1 MKQGTILINAYTQR
15 ESELYQPKRLKEEL
29 EKLGVSM
36 RIKRNILPA
45 GLVDGKVTSEQF
57 GDFCV
62 YLDKDRYAGALLEK
76 TGLRLFNSAAAVAVC
91 DDKMATFMALAGEE
105 IPFPDSY
112 FAPLCY
118 SDEPVSAELL
128 DKVAARLGYPL
139 VVKTCYGSLGQGVF
153 LAENREELFALA
165 SKLQNVPHL
174 FQKLIVSSKGRD
186 VRVIVIGG
194 EARVGMLRTSNG
206 DFRSNIELG
215 GKGEP
220 YAIDAALKAVS
231 EKVSRTLK
239 LDYCGIDLLFDGTGG
254 YTVCEV
260 NSNAFFGG
268 MERVTGYPV
277 AAEYAKYI
285 VKEVYGK

>member
-1 MKQGTILINAYTQR
+1 MKTGTILINAYTQR

-29 EKLGVSM
+29 EKLGVSVQ
-36 RIKRNILPA
+36 IKRNILPA
-45 GLVDGKVTSEQF
+45 GLADGEVTSEQF

-91 DDKMATFMALAGEE
+91 DDKMATFAALVGQG

-118 SDEPVSAELL
+118 SDEPVSDELL
-128 DKVAARLGYPL
+128 DGVAARLGYPL

-153 LAENREELFALA
+153 LAENREQLFALA
-165 SKLQNVPHL
+165 RKLQSVPHL
-174 FQKLIVSSKGRD
+174 FQKFVASSKGRD

-194 EARVGMLRTSNG
+194 EARVAMLRTSNG

-215 GKGEP
+215 GKGTP
-220 YAIDAALKAVS
+220 YEIDKALKEVS
-231 EKVSRTLK
+231 EKVARALK
-239 LDYCGIDLLFDGTGG
+239 LDYCGIDLLFDGAGG

-285 VKEVYGK
+285 TKVIYD

>member
-1 MKQGTILINAYTQR
+1 PYTQR

-29 EKLGVSM
+29 EKLGANVQ
-36 RIKRNILPA
+36 IKRNILPA
-45 GLVDGKVTSEQF
+45 GLADGKVVSEQF

-91 DDKMATFMALAGEE
+91 DDKMATFAALAGEG

-118 SDEPVSAELL
+118 SDEPVSDELL
-128 DKVAARLGYPL
+128 DGVAARLGYPL

-153 LAENREELFALA
+153 LVENREQLFALA
-165 SKLQNVPHL
+165 RKLQSVPHL
-174 FQKLIVSSKGRD
+174 FQKFVASSKGRD

-194 EARVGMLRTSNG
+194 EARVAMLRTSNG

-215 GKGEP
+215 GNGEP

-231 EKVSRTLK
+231 EKVARVLK
-239 LDYCGIDLLFDGTGG
+239 LDYCGIDLLFDGAGG

-285 VKEVYGK
+285 VKVIYD